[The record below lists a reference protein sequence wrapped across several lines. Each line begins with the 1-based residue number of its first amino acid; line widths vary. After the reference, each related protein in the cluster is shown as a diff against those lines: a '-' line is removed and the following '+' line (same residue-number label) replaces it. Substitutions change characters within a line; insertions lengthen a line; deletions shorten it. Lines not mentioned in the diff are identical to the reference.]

1 VCSGFEP
8 GTDGFR
14 VYHLKKNEMG
24 GSYSIYGGE
33 EMCIQGFDE
42 ELEGNRPLER
52 IRLHGRIILK

>member
-1 VCSGFEP
+1 M
-8 GTDGFR
+8 
-14 VYHLKKNEMG
+14 KKNEMG

-42 ELEGNRPLER
+42 ELEGNRPLDR